1 MNERMKNI
9 LFFLLAASLLATGV
23 SCKKS
28 FLDREP
34 QTSIAPSQFFNTEQD
49 LSLYI
54 NGLLT
59 IPGTESYVSDQS
71 SDNLATTGA
80 IELKTVIEGVPT
92 AQNITGGWNS
102 GTWSRLRD
110 INYFLDNYS
119 KAAVD
124 SAIKGHYAGLA
135 RFYRAMFYFG
145 MVQRYSD
152 VPWYSHALSSATD
165 SNLYKARDPRAL
177 VMDSVMADLDFAA
190 GHVRMRTV
198 IPPLPT
204 GTPDV
209 WVVKQ
214 FYSRVALYEG
224 TYRRYHPELGLVG
237 TDTTF
242 LKKARDV
249 SSDIITNGGFGIYS
263 TGNPTSD
270 YATLFSSQD
279 LTGNTEVLLPN
290 IYDVTLKRDGTEN
303 TYLFGNYEQS
313 PSRDLVKTYLMSD
326 GSRLTDK
333 PGYQQYG
340 FVDEFTGRDPRLMQ
354 TLAYPGWIKLPD
366 TKPYVQVMST
376 NFTGYHQ
383 LKGYINSTDAN
394 VIGGADFPGYRY
406 AEVLLIYAEA
416 QAELGALAQ
425 SDLDK
430 SVNLLR
436 SRVGMPPMNMAAANG
451 NPDPVLQAAYPKV
464 SGGMA
469 GVLLEIRRERRV
481 ELALEGFRYDDL
493 MRWDAAS
500 LLLKAPQGMY
510 FPGLGQ
516 FDLTGDGVADIV
528 LIDKSTPIPSTPPNN
543 SLGVPLVY
551 YQAGT
556 INDGVTVAL
565 QNGSAG
571 GPIITEAA
579 TRKFIDPQY
588 YYRPVPA
595 TEILLNPA
603 LKQIFGW

>member
-1 MNERMKNI
+1 MNEHMKNI
-9 LFFLLAASLLATGV
+9 LFFLLAASLLVTGV

-34 QTSIAPSQFFNTEQD
+34 QTSISPSQFFNTEQD

-54 NGLLT
+54 NGLLS
-59 IPGTESYVSDQS
+59 IPGTGNYLADQS

-80 IELKTVIEGVPT
+80 IELKTVMEGVPT
-92 AQNITGGWNS
+92 SQNITTGWS
-102 GTWSRLRD
+102 ASTWSRLRD

-124 SAIKGHYAGLA
+124 SATKDHYAGLA

-165 SNLYKARDPRAL
+165 SSLYKARDPRAL
-177 VMDSVMADLDFAA
+177 IMDSVMSDLDYAA
-190 GHVRMRTV
+190 SHVRASVTM
-198 IPPLPT
+198 
-204 GTPDV
+204 GTPGV

-224 TYRRYHPELGLVG
+224 TYRKYHAELNLAG
-237 TDTTF
+237 TAAAF
-242 LKKARDV
+242 LQKAQDV
-249 SSDIITNGGFGIYS
+249 ANDIITNGGFSIYT
-263 TGNPTSD
+263 TGHPASD
-270 YATLFSSQD
+270 YATLFTSQD

-313 PSRDLVKTYLMSD
+313 PSRDLVETYLMSD

-340 FVDEFTGRDPRLMQ
+340 FVEEFQGRDPRLMQ
-354 TLAYPGWIKLPD
+354 TLAYPGWIKQPD
-366 TKPYVQVMST
+366 TKPYVQVMSGF
-376 NFTGYHQ
+376 FTGYHQ

-394 VIGGADFPGYRY
+394 VIGGADFPAYRY
-406 AEVLLIYAEA
+406 AEVLLNYAEA
-416 QAELGALAQ
+416 RAELDSLTQ
-425 SDLDK
+425 SDLEK

-436 SRVGMPPMNMAAANG
+436 SRVGMPSMNMAAANG

-464 SGGMA
+464 SGAMA

-500 LLLKAPQGMY
+500 LLLKVPQGMY

-516 FDLTGDGVADIV
+516 YDLTGDGVADIV
-528 LIDKSTPIPSTPPNN
+528 LIDKSTPVPSSPPNN
-543 SLGVPLVY
+543 SLGVPLIY

-565 QNGSAG
+565 QNGTAG